1 MRAVRSVRV
10 KSPSCGG
17 KQGACASETSVIAF
31 STGFGSVAA
40 GVKLCTLK
48 MREMRPIGAS
58 KDCEVNGY
66 TLSAGQFHRKIP
78 DFRKVALICYRVQK

>member
-1 MRAVRSVRV
+1 VCSARF

-17 KQGACASETSVIAF
+17 KQGACASESPVFAF
-31 STGFGSVAA
+31 STGFGSVDA

-58 KDCEVNGY
+58 KDGEVNGHI
-66 TLSAGQFHRKIP
+66 LLAGQFHRKIP
-78 DFRKVALICYRVQK
+78 DFRKVALICYRVKK